1 MLKQYIDKILVEL
14 SLNNL
19 QGDERYE
26 AVAQLADHFNGII
39 IDTVMTN
46 LDIEQL
52 KRFKELV
59 ESDDDEKL
67 DEGIS
72 NLVAEIPEI
81 HFKIERAI
89 DTEMQNL
96 KSAKAIMDN
105 A

>member
-1 MLKQYIDKILVEL
+1 MLKQYIDKILEEL
-14 SLNNL
+14 ALTNL
-19 QGDERYE
+19 EGDDRYE
-26 AVAQLADHFNGII
+26 VVAQLVDHFNGVI
-39 IDTVMTN
+39 IDTVMVN
-46 LDIEQL
+46 LDVEQL